1 MAGKFGVIGDLDN
14 WKVGDMPGNQMVYIV
29 LNEYFTTHTGYVT
42 VTAKLA
48 TEAEVDFAID
58 HLIKDLE
65 TARKK
70 AKEKIRKTNQKIRDS
85 YKGT

>member
-14 WKVGDMPGNQMVYIV
+14 WKPGDIPGNQMVYVV
-29 LNEYFTTHTGYVT
+29 LNEHFTTKDGHVT

-65 TARKK
+65 RTRNK
-70 AKEKIRKTNQKIRDS
+70 AKEKIRKINQKIQDS
-85 YKGT
+85 YKNT